1 MSIIIKNKL
10 NISLKSPKKVG
21 KMKGTLPDFKPRDL
35 STKFGCITQSIVA
48 LHACASHLYY
58 KEL

>member
-21 KMKGTLPDFKPRDL
+21 KTKGTLPDFKPRDL
-35 STKFGCITQSIVA
+35 STKFGCIT
-48 LHACASHLYY
+48 
-58 KEL
+58 